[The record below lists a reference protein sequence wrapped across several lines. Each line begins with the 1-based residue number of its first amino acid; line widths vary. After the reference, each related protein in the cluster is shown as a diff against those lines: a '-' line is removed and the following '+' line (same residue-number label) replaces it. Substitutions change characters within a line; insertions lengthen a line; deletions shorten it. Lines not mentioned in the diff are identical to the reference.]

1 VAKFVAL
8 LDFNDDKELLART
21 RPAHREYLQELVD
34 AGKIWLSGPW
44 VDDTGAMLVF
54 DTETMEEAQR
64 LIDDDPYQTEGVLS
78 NARIKEWRLVF
89 QAPGGS

>member
-8 LDFNDDKELLART
+8 LDFNDDKVLLTRT

-54 DTETMEEAQR
+54 ETETMEDAQR

-89 QAPGGS
+89 QAPAGN